1 MDIPVNAAKPGRRR
15 YLTLVMIFI
24 TVVICYV
31 DRANLAV
38 ASAHIQEEFGITK
51 AQMGYVFSAFAW
63 LYTLC
68 QIPGGWFL
76 DRVGSRVTYFIAIFG
91 WSVATLFQGFATGLM
106 SLIGLRAITGIFE
119 APAFPTNNR
128 MVTSWFPEHERAS
141 AVGFYTS
148 GQFVGLAFLTPL
160 LIWIQEMLSWH
171 WVFIVTGG
179 IGIIW
184 SLIWFKVYQPPR
196 LTKGISKAELDY
208 IRDGGGLVDGDAP
221 VKKEARQPL
230 TAKDW
235 KLVFH
240 RKLIG
245 VYLGQFAVASTLW
258 FFLTWFPTNN
268 RMVTSWFPEHERA
281 SAVGFYTSGQ
291 FVGLAFL
298 TPLLIWI
305 QEMLSWHWV
314 FIVTGGIGIIW
325 SLIWFKVYQPPRL
338 TKGISKAELDYIRD
352 GGGLVDGDAPVK
364 KEARQPLTAK
374 DWKLVFHRKLIGVY
388 LGQFAVASTLWFFLT
403 WFPNYLT
410 QEKGITALKAG
421 FMTTVPFL
429 AAFIGVLLSGWVA
442 DLLVRKGFSLGF
454 ARKTPIICGLLIS
467 TCIMGANYTND
478 PMMIMCL
485 MALAFFGNGFASIT
499 WSLVS
504 SLAPMR
510 LIGLT
515 GGVFNFAG
523 GLGGITVPLVVGY
536 LAQGYG
542 FAPALV
548 YISAVALIG
557 ALSYI
562 LLVGDVKR
570 VG

>member
-1 MDIPVNAAKPGRRR
+1 MVFLN
-15 YLTLVMIFI
+15 LVP
-24 TVVICYV
+24 
-31 DRANLAV
+31 
-38 ASAHIQEEFGITK
+38 E
-51 AQMGYVFSAFAW
+51 
-63 LYTLC
+63 
-68 QIPGGWFL
+68 
-76 DRVGSRVTYFIAIFG
+76 
-91 WSVATLFQGFATGLM
+91 LF
-106 SLIGLRAITGIFE
+106 
-119 APAFPTNNR
+119 N
-128 MVTSWFPEHERAS
+128 
-141 AVGFYTS
+141 
-148 GQFVGLAFLTPL
+148 
-160 LIWIQEMLSWH
+160 
-171 WVFIVTGG
+171 
-179 IGIIW
+179 
-184 SLIWFKVYQPPR
+184 
-196 LTKGISKAELDY
+196 KGISKSELDY
-208 IRDGGGLVDGDAP
+208 IRDGGGL
-221 VKKEARQPL
+221 L
-230 TAKDW
+230 
-235 KLVFH
+235 
-240 RKLIG
+240 
-245 VYLGQFAVASTLW
+245 
-258 FFLTWFPTNN
+258 
-268 RMVTSWFPEHERA
+268 
-281 SAVGFYTSGQ
+281 
-291 FVGLAFL
+291 
-298 TPLLIWI
+298 
-305 QEMLSWHWV
+305 
-314 FIVTGGIGIIW
+314 
-325 SLIWFKVYQPPRL
+325 
-338 TKGISKAELDYIRD
+338 
-352 GGGLVDGDAPVK
+352 DGDAPVK

-429 AAFIGVLLSGWVA
+429 AAFVGVLLSGWVA
-442 DLLVRKGFSLGF
+442 DLLVRKGFSLGFARKTPIICGLLISTCIMGANYTFSLGF

-557 ALSYI
+557 ALCEI
-562 LLVGDVKR
+562 LLVGDVMR

>member
-1 MDIPVNAAKPGRRR
+1 MDLSAVHAKPTRRR
-15 YLTLVMIFI
+15 YITLLMIFI

-76 DRVGSRVTYFIAIFG
+76 DRVGSRLTYFIAIFG
-91 WSVATLFQGFATGLM
+91 WSVATLLQGFATGLL

-128 MVTSWFPEHERAS
+128 LVTSWFPEQERAS

-160 LIWIQEMLSWH
+160 LIWIQELLSWH
-171 WVFIVTGG
+171 WVFIITGG

-184 SLIWFKVYQPPR
+184 SLIWIKCYQAPSQS
-196 LTKGISKAELDY
+196 KSINKAELDY
-208 IRDGGGLVDGDAP
+208 IREGGAMVDGDAP
-221 VKKEARQPL
+221 SEKKNRIKL
-230 TAKDW
+230 TAADW

-240 RKLIG
+240 RKLCG
-245 VYLGQFAVASTLW
+245 VYLGQFAVT
-258 FFLTWFPTNN
+258 
-268 RMVTSWFPEHERA
+268 
-281 SAVGFYTSGQ
+281 
-291 FVGLAFL
+291 
-298 TPLLIWI
+298 
-305 QEMLSWHWV
+305 
-314 FIVTGGIGIIW
+314 
-325 SLIWFKVYQPPRL
+325 
-338 TKGISKAELDYIRD
+338 
-352 GGGLVDGDAPVK
+352 
-364 KEARQPLTAK
+364 
-374 DWKLVFHRKLIGVY
+374 
-388 LGQFAVASTLWFFLT
+388 STLWFFLT

-410 QEKGITALKAG
+410 QEKHIAALTAG

-429 AAFIGVLLSGWVA
+429 AAFVGVILSGIVA
-442 DLLVRKGFSLGF
+442 DRLVRSGRSLGF

-467 TCIMGANYTND
+467 TCIMGANYTDD
-478 PMMIMCL
+478 PIWIMTL
-485 MALAFFGNGFASIT
+485 MAIAFFGNGFASIT

-504 SLAPMR
+504 SLAPVR

-515 GGVFNFAG
+515 GGMFNFVG

-536 LAQGYG
+536 LAQDYG

>member
-1 MDIPVNAAKPGRRR
+1 MDLSAVQAKPTRRR
-15 YLTLVMIFI
+15 YITLLMIFI

-38 ASAHIQEEFGITK
+38 ASAHIQQEFGISK
-51 AQMGYVFSAFAW
+51 AEMGYVFSAFAW

-76 DRVGSRVTYFIAIFG
+76 DRVGSRLTYFIAILG
-91 WSVATLFQGFATGLM
+91 WSVATLLQGFASGLL

-128 MVTSWFPEHERAS
+128 LVTSWFPEQERAS

-160 LIWIQEMLSWH
+160 LIWIQELLSWH
-171 WVFIVTGG
+171 WVFIITGG

-184 SLIWFKVYQPPR
+184 SLVWMRVYQAPSQS
-196 LTKGISKAELDY
+196 KGINQAELDY
-208 IRDGGGLVDGDAP
+208 IRAGGAMVDGDAP
-221 VKKEARQPL
+221 GEKKARVKL
-230 TAKDW
+230 TAADW

-240 RKLIG
+240 RKLCG
-245 VYLGQFAVASTLW
+245 VYLGQFAVT
-258 FFLTWFPTNN
+258 
-268 RMVTSWFPEHERA
+268 
-281 SAVGFYTSGQ
+281 
-291 FVGLAFL
+291 
-298 TPLLIWI
+298 
-305 QEMLSWHWV
+305 
-314 FIVTGGIGIIW
+314 
-325 SLIWFKVYQPPRL
+325 
-338 TKGISKAELDYIRD
+338 
-352 GGGLVDGDAPVK
+352 
-364 KEARQPLTAK
+364 
-374 DWKLVFHRKLIGVY
+374 
-388 LGQFAVASTLWFFLT
+388 STLWFFLT

-410 QEKGITALKAG
+410 QEKHIAALTAG

-429 AAFIGVLLSGWVA
+429 AAFVGVILSGMVA
-442 DLLVRKGFSLGF
+442 DRLVRSGRSLGF

-478 PMMIMCL
+478 PLWIMVL

-504 SLAPMR
+504 SLAPVR

-515 GGVFNFAG
+515 GGMFNFIG

-536 LAQGYG
+536 LAQDYG

-562 LLVGDVKR
+562 LLVGDVQR

>member
-1 MDIPVNAAKPGRRR
+1 MDLSAVQAKPTRRR
-15 YLTLVMIFI
+15 YITLLMIFI

-38 ASAHIQEEFGITK
+38 ASAHIQQEFGISK
-51 AQMGYVFSAFAW
+51 AEMGYVFSAFAW

-76 DRVGSRVTYFIAIFG
+76 DRVGSRLTYFIAILG
-91 WSVATLFQGFATGLM
+91 WSVATLLQGFASGLL

-128 MVTSWFPEHERAS
+128 LVTSWFPEQERAS

-160 LIWIQEMLSWH
+160 LIWIQELLSWH
-171 WVFIVTGG
+171 WVFIITGG
-179 IGIIW
+179 IGIVW
-184 SLIWFKVYQPPR
+184 SLVWMKVYQAPSQS
-196 LTKGISKAELDY
+196 KGINQAELDY
-208 IRDGGGLVDGDAP
+208 IRAGGAMVDGDAP
-221 VKKEARQPL
+221 GEKKARVKL
-230 TAKDW
+230 TAADW

-240 RKLIG
+240 RKLCG
-245 VYLGQFAVASTLW
+245 VYLGQFAVT
-258 FFLTWFPTNN
+258 
-268 RMVTSWFPEHERA
+268 
-281 SAVGFYTSGQ
+281 
-291 FVGLAFL
+291 
-298 TPLLIWI
+298 
-305 QEMLSWHWV
+305 
-314 FIVTGGIGIIW
+314 
-325 SLIWFKVYQPPRL
+325 
-338 TKGISKAELDYIRD
+338 
-352 GGGLVDGDAPVK
+352 
-364 KEARQPLTAK
+364 
-374 DWKLVFHRKLIGVY
+374 
-388 LGQFAVASTLWFFLT
+388 STLWFFLT

-410 QEKGITALKAG
+410 QEKHIAALTAG

-429 AAFIGVLLSGWVA
+429 AAFVGVILSGMVA
-442 DLLVRKGFSLGF
+442 DRLVRSGRSLGF

-478 PMMIMCL
+478 PLWIMVL

-504 SLAPMR
+504 SLAPVR

-515 GGVFNFAG
+515 GGMFNFIG

-536 LAQGYG
+536 LAQDYR

-548 YISAVALIG
+548 YISVVALIG

-562 LLVGDVKR
+562 LLVGDVQR

>member
-1 MDIPVNAAKPGRRR
+1 MDLSAVQAKPTRRR
-15 YLTLVMIFI
+15 YITLLMIFI

-76 DRVGSRVTYFIAIFG
+76 DRVGSRLTYFIAIFG
-91 WSVATLFQGFATGLM
+91 WSVATLLQGFATGLL

-128 MVTSWFPEHERAS
+128 LVTSWFPEQERAS

-160 LIWIQEMLSWH
+160 LIWIQELLSWH
-171 WVFIVTGG
+171 WVFIITGG

-184 SLIWFKVYQPPR
+184 SFIWIKFYQAPSQS
-196 LTKGISKAELDY
+196 KGINKAELEY
-208 IRDGGGLVDGDAP
+208 IREGGAMVDGDAP
-221 VKKEARQPL
+221 SEKKTRTKL
-230 TAKDW
+230 TAADW

-240 RKLIG
+240 RKLCG
-245 VYLGQFAVASTLW
+245 VYLGQFAVT
-258 FFLTWFPTNN
+258 
-268 RMVTSWFPEHERA
+268 
-281 SAVGFYTSGQ
+281 
-291 FVGLAFL
+291 
-298 TPLLIWI
+298 
-305 QEMLSWHWV
+305 
-314 FIVTGGIGIIW
+314 
-325 SLIWFKVYQPPRL
+325 
-338 TKGISKAELDYIRD
+338 
-352 GGGLVDGDAPVK
+352 
-364 KEARQPLTAK
+364 
-374 DWKLVFHRKLIGVY
+374 
-388 LGQFAVASTLWFFLT
+388 STLWFFLT

-410 QEKGITALKAG
+410 QEKHIAALTAG

-429 AAFIGVLLSGWVA
+429 AAFVGVILSGIVA
-442 DLLVRKGFSLGF
+442 DRLVRSGRSLGF

-478 PMMIMCL
+478 PIWIMTL
-485 MALAFFGNGFASIT
+485 MAIAFFGNGFASIT

-504 SLAPMR
+504 SLAPVR

-515 GGVFNFAG
+515 GGMFNFVG

-536 LAQGYG
+536 LAQDYG

-570 VG
+570 VGE

>member
-1 MDIPVNAAKPGRRR
+1 M
-15 YLTLVMIFI
+15 
-24 TVVICYV
+24 
-31 DRANLAV
+31 
-38 ASAHIQEEFGITK
+38 
-51 AQMGYVFSAFAW
+51 
-63 LYTLC
+63 
-68 QIPGGWFL
+68 
-76 DRVGSRVTYFIAIFG
+76 
-91 WSVATLFQGFATGLM
+91 
-106 SLIGLRAITGIFE
+106 
-119 APAFPTNNR
+119 
-128 MVTSWFPEHERAS
+128 
-141 AVGFYTS
+141 
-148 GQFVGLAFLTPL
+148 
-160 LIWIQEMLSWH
+160 
-171 WVFIVTGG
+171 
-179 IGIIW
+179 
-184 SLIWFKVYQPPR
+184 
-196 LTKGISKAELDY
+196 
-208 IRDGGGLVDGDAP
+208 
-221 VKKEARQPL
+221 
-230 TAKDW
+230 
-235 KLVFH
+235 
-240 RKLIG
+240 
-245 VYLGQFAVASTLW
+245 
-258 FFLTWFPTNN
+258 
-268 RMVTSWFPEHERA
+268 
-281 SAVGFYTSGQ
+281 
-291 FVGLAFL
+291 
-298 TPLLIWI
+298 
-305 QEMLSWHWV
+305 
-314 FIVTGGIGIIW
+314 
-325 SLIWFKVYQPPRL
+325 
-338 TKGISKAELDYIRD
+338 
-352 GGGLVDGDAPVK
+352 
-364 KEARQPLTAK
+364 
-374 DWKLVFHRKLIGVY
+374 FHRKLIGVY

-410 QEKGITALKAG
+410 RGKGITALKAG

>member
-1 MDIPVNAAKPGRRR
+1 MDLSAVQARPTRRR
-15 YLTLVMIFI
+15 YITLLMIFI

-51 AQMGYVFSAFAW
+51 AEMGYIFSAFAW

-76 DRVGSRVTYFIAIFG
+76 DRVGSRLTYFIAILG
-91 WSVATLFQGFATGLM
+91 WSVATLFQGFATGLL
-106 SLIGLRAITGIFE
+106 SLISLRAVTGVFE

-128 MVTSWFPEHERAS
+128 LVTSWFPEQERAS

-160 LIWIQEMLSWH
+160 LIWIQELLSWH
-171 WVFIVTGG
+171 WVFIITGG
-179 IGIIW
+179 IGIVW
-184 SLIWFKVYQPPR
+184 SLVWIKVYRAPR
-196 LTKGISKAELDY
+196 HSKRINQAELDY
-208 IRDGGGLVDGDAP
+208 IREGGAMVDGDAP
-221 VKKEARQPL
+221 SEKKARTRL
-230 TAKDW
+230 TAADW

-240 RKLIG
+240 RKLCG
-245 VYLGQFAVASTLW
+245 VYLGQFAVT
-258 FFLTWFPTNN
+258 
-268 RMVTSWFPEHERA
+268 
-281 SAVGFYTSGQ
+281 
-291 FVGLAFL
+291 
-298 TPLLIWI
+298 
-305 QEMLSWHWV
+305 
-314 FIVTGGIGIIW
+314 
-325 SLIWFKVYQPPRL
+325 
-338 TKGISKAELDYIRD
+338 
-352 GGGLVDGDAPVK
+352 
-364 KEARQPLTAK
+364 
-374 DWKLVFHRKLIGVY
+374 
-388 LGQFAVASTLWFFLT
+388 STLWFFLT

-410 QEKGITALKAG
+410 QEKHIAALTAG

-429 AAFIGVLLSGWVA
+429 AAFFGVILSGIVA
-442 DLLVRKGFSLGF
+442 DRLVRSGRSIGF

-478 PMMIMCL
+478 PVWIMVL

-504 SLAPMR
+504 SLAPVR

-515 GGVFNFAG
+515 GGMFNFIG

-536 LAQGYG
+536 LAQDYG

-548 YISAVALIG
+548 YISAVALVG

>member
-91 WSVATLFQGFATGLM
+91 WSVATLFQGFASGLM

-221 VKKEARQPL
+221 
-230 TAKDW
+230 
-235 KLVFH
+235 
-240 RKLIG
+240 
-245 VYLGQFAVASTLW
+245 
-258 FFLTWFPTNN
+258 
-268 RMVTSWFPEHERA
+268 
-281 SAVGFYTSGQ
+281 
-291 FVGLAFL
+291 
-298 TPLLIWI
+298 
-305 QEMLSWHWV
+305 
-314 FIVTGGIGIIW
+314 
-325 SLIWFKVYQPPRL
+325 
-338 TKGISKAELDYIRD
+338 
-352 GGGLVDGDAPVK
+352 
-364 KEARQPLTAK
+364 
-374 DWKLVFHRKLIGVY
+374 
-388 LGQFAVASTLWFFLT
+388 ASTLWFFLT

-429 AAFIGVLLSGWVA
+429 AAFVGVLLSGWVA

>member
-1 MDIPVNAAKPGRRR
+1 MDLSAVHAKPTRRR
-15 YLTLVMIFI
+15 YITLLMIFI

-76 DRVGSRVTYFIAIFG
+76 DRVGSRLTYFIAIFG
-91 WSVATLFQGFATGLM
+91 WSVATLLQGFATGLL

-128 MVTSWFPEHERAS
+128 LVTSWFPEQERAS

-160 LIWIQEMLSWH
+160 LIWIQELLSWH
-171 WVFIVTGG
+171 WVFIITGG

-184 SLIWFKVYQPPR
+184 SFIWIKFYQAPSQSR
-196 LTKGISKAELDY
+196 GINKAELDY
-208 IRDGGGLVDGDAP
+208 IREGGAMVDGDAP
-221 VKKEARQPL
+221 SEKKARTKL
-230 TAKDW
+230 TAADW

-240 RKLIG
+240 RKLCG
-245 VYLGQFAVASTLW
+245 VYLGQFAVT
-258 FFLTWFPTNN
+258 
-268 RMVTSWFPEHERA
+268 
-281 SAVGFYTSGQ
+281 
-291 FVGLAFL
+291 
-298 TPLLIWI
+298 
-305 QEMLSWHWV
+305 
-314 FIVTGGIGIIW
+314 
-325 SLIWFKVYQPPRL
+325 
-338 TKGISKAELDYIRD
+338 
-352 GGGLVDGDAPVK
+352 
-364 KEARQPLTAK
+364 
-374 DWKLVFHRKLIGVY
+374 
-388 LGQFAVASTLWFFLT
+388 STLWFFLT

-410 QEKGITALKAG
+410 QEKHIAALTAG

-429 AAFIGVLLSGWVA
+429 AAFVGVILSGIVA
-442 DLLVRKGFSLGF
+442 DRLVRSGRSLGF

-478 PMMIMCL
+478 PIWIMTL
-485 MALAFFGNGFASIT
+485 MAIAFFGNGFASIT

-504 SLAPMR
+504 SLAPVR

-515 GGVFNFAG
+515 GGMFNFVG

-536 LAQGYG
+536 LAQDYG

-570 VG
+570 VGE

>member
-1 MDIPVNAAKPGRRR
+1 MDLSAVNAKPTRRR
-15 YLTLVMIFI
+15 YITLLMIFI

-76 DRVGSRVTYFIAIFG
+76 DRVGSRLTYFIAIFG
-91 WSVATLFQGFATGLM
+91 WSIATLFQGFATGLL

-128 MVTSWFPEHERAS
+128 LVTSWFPEQERAS

-160 LIWIQEMLSWH
+160 LIWIQELLSWH
-171 WVFIVTGG
+171 WVFIITGG

-184 SLIWFKVYQPPR
+184 SLIWIKFYQAPSQS
-196 LTKGISKAELDY
+196 KGINKAELDY
-208 IRDGGGLVDGDAP
+208 IREGGAMVDGDAP
-221 VKKEARQPL
+221 SEKKTRTKL
-230 TAKDW
+230 TTADW

-240 RKLIG
+240 RKLCG
-245 VYLGQFAVASTLW
+245 VYLGQFAVT
-258 FFLTWFPTNN
+258 
-268 RMVTSWFPEHERA
+268 
-281 SAVGFYTSGQ
+281 
-291 FVGLAFL
+291 
-298 TPLLIWI
+298 
-305 QEMLSWHWV
+305 
-314 FIVTGGIGIIW
+314 
-325 SLIWFKVYQPPRL
+325 
-338 TKGISKAELDYIRD
+338 
-352 GGGLVDGDAPVK
+352 
-364 KEARQPLTAK
+364 
-374 DWKLVFHRKLIGVY
+374 
-388 LGQFAVASTLWFFLT
+388 STLWFFLT

-410 QEKGITALKAG
+410 QEKHIAALTAG

-429 AAFIGVLLSGWVA
+429 AAFVGVILSGMVA
-442 DLLVRKGFSLGF
+442 DRLVRSGRSLGF

-478 PMMIMCL
+478 PIWIMTL
-485 MALAFFGNGFASIT
+485 MAIAFFGNGFASIT

-504 SLAPMR
+504 SLAPVR

-515 GGVFNFAG
+515 GGMFNFVG

-536 LAQGYG
+536 LAQDYG

-562 LLVGDVKR
+562 LLVGDVER

>member
-1 MDIPVNAAKPGRRR
+1 MDLSAVQAKPTRRR
-15 YLTLVMIFI
+15 YITLLMIFI

-38 ASAHIQEEFGITK
+38 ASAHIQQEFGISK
-51 AQMGYVFSAFAW
+51 AEMGYVFSAFAW

-76 DRVGSRVTYFIAIFG
+76 DRVGSRLTYFIAILG
-91 WSVATLFQGFATGLM
+91 WSVATLLQGFASGLL

-128 MVTSWFPEHERAS
+128 LVTSWFPEQERAS

-160 LIWIQEMLSWH
+160 LIWIQELLSWH
-171 WVFIVTGG
+171 WVFIITGG

-184 SLIWFKVYQPPR
+184 SLVWMKVYQAPSQS
-196 LTKGISKAELDY
+196 KGINQAELDY
-208 IRDGGGLVDGDAP
+208 IRAGGAMVDGDAP
-221 VKKEARQPL
+221 GEIKARVKL
-230 TAKDW
+230 TAADW

-240 RKLIG
+240 RKLCG
-245 VYLGQFAVASTLW
+245 VYLGQFAVT
-258 FFLTWFPTNN
+258 
-268 RMVTSWFPEHERA
+268 
-281 SAVGFYTSGQ
+281 
-291 FVGLAFL
+291 
-298 TPLLIWI
+298 
-305 QEMLSWHWV
+305 
-314 FIVTGGIGIIW
+314 
-325 SLIWFKVYQPPRL
+325 
-338 TKGISKAELDYIRD
+338 
-352 GGGLVDGDAPVK
+352 
-364 KEARQPLTAK
+364 
-374 DWKLVFHRKLIGVY
+374 
-388 LGQFAVASTLWFFLT
+388 STLWFFLT

-410 QEKGITALKAG
+410 QEKHIAALTAG

-429 AAFIGVLLSGWVA
+429 AAFVGVILSGMVA
-442 DLLVRKGFSLGF
+442 DRLVRSGRSLGF

-478 PMMIMCL
+478 PLWIMVL

-504 SLAPMR
+504 SLAPVR

-515 GGVFNFAG
+515 GGMFNFIG

-536 LAQGYG
+536 LAQDYG

-562 LLVGDVKR
+562 LLVGDVQR

>member
-1 MDIPVNAAKPGRRR
+1 MDLSAVQARPTRRR
-15 YLTLVMIFI
+15 YITLLMIFI

-51 AQMGYVFSAFAW
+51 AEMGYIFSAFAW

-76 DRVGSRVTYFIAIFG
+76 DRVGSRLTYFIAILG
-91 WSVATLFQGFATGLM
+91 WSVATLFQGFATGLL
-106 SLIGLRAITGIFE
+106 SLISLRAVTGVFE

-128 MVTSWFPEHERAS
+128 LVTSWFPEQERAS

-160 LIWIQEMLSWH
+160 LIWIQELLSWH
-171 WVFIVTGG
+171 WVFIITGG
-179 IGIIW
+179 IGIVW
-184 SLIWFKVYQPPR
+184 SLVWIKVYRAPR
-196 LTKGISKAELDY
+196 HSKGINQAELDY
-208 IRDGGGLVDGDAP
+208 IREGGAMVDGDAP
-221 VKKEARQPL
+221 SEKKARTRL
-230 TAKDW
+230 TAADW

-240 RKLIG
+240 RKLCG
-245 VYLGQFAVASTLW
+245 VYLGQFAVT
-258 FFLTWFPTNN
+258 
-268 RMVTSWFPEHERA
+268 
-281 SAVGFYTSGQ
+281 
-291 FVGLAFL
+291 
-298 TPLLIWI
+298 
-305 QEMLSWHWV
+305 
-314 FIVTGGIGIIW
+314 
-325 SLIWFKVYQPPRL
+325 
-338 TKGISKAELDYIRD
+338 
-352 GGGLVDGDAPVK
+352 
-364 KEARQPLTAK
+364 
-374 DWKLVFHRKLIGVY
+374 
-388 LGQFAVASTLWFFLT
+388 STLWFFLT

-410 QEKGITALKAG
+410 QEKHIAALTAG

-429 AAFIGVLLSGWVA
+429 AAFFGVILSGIVA
-442 DLLVRKGFSLGF
+442 DRLVRSGRSIGF

-478 PMMIMCL
+478 PVWIMVL

-504 SLAPMR
+504 SLAPVR

-515 GGVFNFAG
+515 GGMFNFIG

-536 LAQGYG
+536 LAQNYG

-548 YISAVALIG
+548 YISAVALVG